1 MQKNKYTSDR
11 KTLLVEFAETIVDNG
26 LKSKRIKREKRRDKV
41 EGERRRQSNIEQGGV
56 CV

>member
-41 EGERRRQSNIEQGGV
+41 EGERSNIEQGGV